1 MTPYGFDQKDMLFID
16 GGRSNWKI
24 ITGDKV
30 QYLLPNAIGLGD
42 LDMEVVTSKAFR
54 DSDSA
59 DITHFPPIL
68 LFEFEG
74 NVYGIGDE
82 VYTYYGGD
90 MRNNRVDVPG
100 RMDVKFDDA
109 NYMAMFAAVIA
120 FLGRRGTGRIHVD
133 ITLPPD
139 PFKNI
144 ELRTE
149 IENKLRRPYTV
160 KFLNG
165 PYAERPAFTVVVDSV
180 KIRCE
185 AVSAFYDVLLTDAER
200 PAIRMESTKLM
211 ATTDPGDIKKHR
223 PVRVGIIGVG
233 GHTVNLATFLKGVPQ
248 GSTLYSINDLGVNTA
263 YEQIRIK
270 LRDMTGKSL
279 TMAETLAAVQYTEYY
294 YAGNTINLDPI
305 KEQVFG
311 VLATQI
317 YDIVTR
323 DYWRDVFDSL
333 EYLVLY
339 GGGAKDLLPA
349 FRQVFGDI
357 KSLTDRSRFLVSP
370 QPLWSDVIGMR
381 KRHLLEMQDLEKRGL
396 INVATN

>member
-1 MTPYGFDQKDMLFID
+1 MTPYGFGQKDMLFID

-24 ITGDKV
+24 ISGDKV

-54 DSDSA
+54 DSESEDA
-59 DITHFPPIL
+59 TYFPPIL

-74 NVYGIGDE
+74 NIYGIGND

-90 MRNNRVDVPG
+90 VRNNRVDIPG
-100 RMDVKFDDA
+100 RTDVKFDDP

-120 FLGRRGTGRIHVD
+120 FLGRRGTGRLHVD

-139 PFKNI
+139 PFKNVD
-144 ELRTE
+144 LRTE

-165 PYAERPAFTVVVDSV
+165 PYAELPVFTAVVDSV

-200 PAIRMESTKLM
+200 PAIRTESTKLM
-211 ATTDPGDIKKHR
+211 AAADPGDIKMFR

-233 GHTVNLATFLKGVPQ
+233 GHTVNLATFVKGVPQ
-248 GSTLYSINDLGVNTA
+248 GVTLFSINDLGVNSA
-263 YEQIRIK
+263 YEQIRIR
-270 LRDMTGKSL
+270 LRDMTGESL
-279 TMAETLAAVQYTEYY
+279 SMAKTIESVQYTEYFH
-294 YAGNTINLDPI
+294 GGRKINLVPI
-305 KEQVFG
+305 KEEEFG

-317 YDIVTR
+317 YDIVKN
-323 DYWRDVFDSL
+323 DYWRPIYDSL
-333 EYLVLY
+333 EYMVLY

-349 FRQVFGDI
+349 FRKVFGEI
-357 KSLTDRSRFLVSP
+357 KSLTDRTRFLMPS

-381 KRHLLEMQDLEKRGL
+381 KRHLLEMQDLEKRGML
-396 INVATN
+396 NVPAN

>member
-1 MTPYGFDQKDMLFID
+1 MTPYGFEQKDMLFID

-24 ITGDKV
+24 ITGDKA
-30 QYLLPNAIGLGD
+30 QYLLPNVIGMGE

-54 DSDSA
+54 DSESTNA
-59 DITHFPPIL
+59 AQFPPIL

-74 NVYGIGDE
+74 SVYGIGDD

-90 MRNNRVDVPG
+90 VRDNRVDIPG
-100 RMDVKFDDA
+100 RRDVKFDDP

-139 PFKNI
+139 PFKNT

-149 IENKLRRPYTV
+149 IENKLRRAYTV

-165 PYAERPAFTVVVDSV
+165 PYAASPAFTVVVDSV

-185 AVSAFYDVLLTDAER
+185 AVSAFYDILLTDAER

-211 ATTDPGDIKKHR
+211 AATDPGDIKKFR

-270 LRDMTGKSL
+270 LRDITGKSL
-279 TMAETLAAVQYTEYY
+279 TMSETMAAVQYTEYFH
-294 YAGNTINLDPI
+294 GGSKINLDPI
-305 KEQVFG
+305 KEEEFG

-323 DYWRDVFDSL
+323 DYWRDVFDTL

-349 FRQVFGDI
+349 FRRVFGEV

-370 QPLWSDVIGMR
+370 EPLWSDVIGMR
-381 KRHLLEMQDLEKRGL
+381 KRHLLEMQDLERRGV
-396 INVATN
+396 INISAN